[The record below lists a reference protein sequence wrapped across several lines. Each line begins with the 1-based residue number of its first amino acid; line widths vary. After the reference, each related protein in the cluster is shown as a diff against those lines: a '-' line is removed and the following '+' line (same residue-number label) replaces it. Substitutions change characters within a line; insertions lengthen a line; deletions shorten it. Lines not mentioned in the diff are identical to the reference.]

1 MMQTTI
7 ISADWLLS
15 QDSDRI
21 TILDASYFLP
31 TMGRDGR
38 AEFVQEHIIGAQFF
52 DIDTIKDETDP
63 LPHMMPSASIFEAA
77 MRDIGVH
84 SDQQII
90 VYDNSPFLSSARAW
104 WMLRYFGHLA
114 VCVLDGGMEAW
125 KQAGGKTEQG
135 NPPAE
140 TGSFTAGPPEK
151 AGLILFDELR
161 KAVENGSAQQIIDA
175 RAADRFNGLAPEPRA
190 GLRAGHIPGSLN
202 LPINS
207 LLDKQTGKLK
217 TEQELQKLF
226 DDAGFD
232 MNLPSVT
239 TCGSGV
245 TAAGL
250 TLALAI
256 LGKTDIR
263 LFDGSWS
270 QWGASDAPIK

>member
-7 ISADWLLS
+7 ISAEWLLS
-15 QDSDRI
+15 QDSDSI

-63 LPHMMPSASIFEAA
+63 LPHMMPFASIFEAA

-175 RAADRFNGLAPEPRA
+175 RATDRFNGLAPEPRA

-207 LLDKQTGKLK
+207 LLDAQTGKLK

>member
-7 ISADWLLS
+7 ISAEWLLS

-38 AEFVQEHIIGAQFF
+38 AEFIQEHIIGAQFF
-52 DIDTIKDETDP
+52 DIDTIKDEADP
-63 LPHMMPSASIFEAA
+63 LPHMMPSASVFEAA

-84 SDQQII
+84 SDRQII

-217 TEQELQKLF
+217 TEKELQKLF

>member
-7 ISADWLLS
+7 ISAEWLLS
-15 QDSDRI
+15 QDRDRI

-38 AEFVQEHIIGAQFF
+38 AEFAQEHIIGAQFF
-52 DIDTIKDETDP
+52 DIDTIKDEANP
-63 LPHMMPSASIFEAA
+63 LPHMMPSASVFEAA

-84 SDQQII
+84 SDRQII

-125 KQAGGKTEQG
+125 KQAGGKTEHG
-135 NPPAE
+135 SSPVE
-140 TGSFTAGPPEK
+140 TGSFTAGKPEK

-161 KAVENGSAQQIIDA
+161 EAVENGSAQQIIDA

-270 QWGASDAPIK
+270 QWGASDAPIA

>member
-1 MMQTTI
+1 MQTTI
-7 ISADWLLS
+7 VSADWLLA
-15 QDSDRI
+15 QDSDKV

-38 AEFVQEHIIGAQFF
+38 AEFDQEHIIGAHFF
-52 DIDTIKDETDP
+52 DIDAIRDEADP
-63 LPHMMPSASIFEAA
+63 LPHMMPPAPVFEAA

-84 SDQQII
+84 SDRQIV

-114 VCVLDGGMEAW
+114 VCVLDGGMNAW
-125 KQAGGKTEQG
+125 KQAGGQTEQG
-135 NPPAE
+135 ISPGEAG
-140 TGSFTAGPPEK
+140 TFTAGPPEK
-151 AGLILFDELR
+151 SGLILFDELR
-161 KAVENGSAQQIIDA
+161 EAVESGTAQQIIDA
-175 RAADRFNGLAPEPRA
+175 RAADRFNGLVPEPRE

-207 LLDKQTGKLK
+207 LLDAQTGKLK
-217 TEQELQKLF
+217 TAQELQKLF

-232 MNLPSVT
+232 MQQPTVT

-270 QWGASDAPIK
+270 QWGASDAPIA

>member
-1 MMQTTI
+1 MVHLHQMIYGLVPLKTTTHGAI
-7 ISADWLLS
+7 GLL
-15 QDSDRI
+15 
-21 TILDASYFLP
+21 
-31 TMGRDGR
+31 
-38 AEFVQEHIIGAQFF
+38 
-52 DIDTIKDETDP
+52 
-63 LPHMMPSASIFEAA
+63 
-77 MRDIGVH
+77 
-84 SDQQII
+84 
-90 VYDNSPFLSSARAW
+90 PFLS
-104 WMLRYFGHLA
+104 
-114 VCVLDGGMEAW
+114 
-125 KQAGGKTEQG
+125 KQ
-135 NPPAE
+135 
-140 TGSFTAGPPEK
+140 
-151 AGLILFDELR
+151 
-161 KAVENGSAQQIIDA
+161 AVENGSPQQIIDA
-175 RAADRFNGLAPEPRA
+175 RASDRFNGLAPEPRA

-270 QWGASDAPIK
+270 QWGASDAPIA

>member
-7 ISADWLLS
+7 ISAEWLLS
-15 QDSDRI
+15 QDSDRT

-52 DIDTIKDETDP
+52 DIDTIKDERDP
-63 LPHMMPSASIFEAA
+63 LPHMMPSASVFEAA

-114 VCVLDGGMEAW
+114 VCVLDGGIEAW

-217 TEQELQKLF
+217 QKRNCKNYL
-226 DDAGFD
+226 
-232 MNLPSVT
+232 MMP
-239 TCGSGV
+239 
-245 TAAGL
+245 
-250 TLALAI
+250 ALI
-256 LGKTDIR
+256 
-263 LFDGSWS
+263 
-270 QWGASDAPIK
+270 

>member
-7 ISADWLLS
+7 ISAEWLLS

-52 DIDTIKDETDP
+52 DIDTIKDEADP
-63 LPHMMPSASIFEAA
+63 LPHMMPSASVFEAA

-114 VCVLDGGMEAW
+114 VCVLNGGMEAW

-190 GLRAGHIPGSLN
+190 GLRAGHIPGSLTM
-202 LPINS
+202 PINS